1 MELRAHEKIE
11 LINIDEALKLYNKVE
26 EMDFKIER
34 RRKRRFLRQSSNKN
48 LPTNFFQ
55 NIVEL
60 ENIMLMGPTK
70 DNIFELV
77 TFYKVFIVNY

>member
-60 ENIMLMGPTK
+60 ENIMLMRPTK

>member
-11 LINIDEALKLYNKVE
+11 QLNIDEALKLYNKE
-26 EMDFKIER
+26 EELDFKIER

-77 TFYKVFIVNY
+77 TLYKVFIINY